1 MLEKIDYRL
10 PTNLKPFDYELILK
24 PYIGTESVYGN
35 RSFTF
40 DGQVSIM
47 FKCVQPTNR
56 IVMHELNLI
65 IRRVRLGTQR
75 TALQEISMSRIE
87 HDHERE
93 FLIINLDS
101 ACVRNADYW
110 VQIDYTGFLT
120 DSLAGFYR
128 SSYLDQNRTLN

>member
-1 MLEKIDYRL
+1 MIEKIDYRL
-10 PTNLKPFDYELILK
+10 PTNLKPFEYELILK

-47 FKCVQPTNR
+47 FKCVQPTSR

-101 ACVRNADYW
+101 SCVRNADYW
-110 VQIDYTGFLT
+110 VYIDYTGFLT

>member
-10 PTNLKPFDYELILK
+10 PTNLKPFEYELILK
-24 PYIGTESVYGN
+24 PYIGTENVYGN

-47 FKCVQPTNR
+47 FKCVQPTSR

-65 IRRVRLGTQR
+65 IKRVRLGTQR
-75 TALQEISMSRIE
+75 TELQEITMSRIE

-101 ACVRNADYW
+101 SCVRNTDYW
-110 VQIDYTGFLT
+110 VLIDYTGFLT